1 MAGRAAVRNRGEWR
15 SAAELPVARIAVDV
29 PLAHLDRPFDYAVPE
44 HLDADARVGVRVR
57 VRFAGRLVDGF
68 VLERVAASEHPGRLA
83 WLEKVVS
90 TERALPPE
98 IAALCRAVAD
108 RYGGVLA
115 DVLRLALPPRHARVE
130 AESARAAARSIT
142 GVEVRVAPD
151 ADGAVGGVTA
161 AAGPMNGAGVPVAAA
176 IRADEATTAP
186 RAPGGVVAEPQ
197 GGVVADAR
205 GRAAT
210 EPRGGTAAEVR
221 SDAAGPRDG
230 VAAEVRDG
238 AVAEVR
244 DGAVAEARDG
254 AVAEALDGAV
264 AEALDGAVAEAL
276 DGAAT
281 GARNGDDAE
290 LRRGTAAEVRG
301 DTAADTQRGPA
312 EDRRRGGG
320 GGVAVGG
327 RVGWERYPRGQAFLR
342 ALGEG
347 RAAHAVWQALPGE
360 AWAERLADAAQACV
374 DAGRGALL
382 VVPDQRDVDLLHA
395 ACAARLGDEAVVALT
410 ADLGPAE
417 RYRRWLAVRRGQV
430 RVVVGTRSAAF
441 APVAR
446 PGLLAVWDDGDDSHA
461 EPRAP
466 YPHVRDVLVL
476 RAHAVGAA
484 LLVGGY
490 ARTAEGQLLV
500 ESGWASEIVAD
511 RATVRAAMPRVVA
524 QGESDLQLARDPL
537 ARAARLPSA
546 AFEAARSALA
556 AGRPVLVLTPR
567 AGYVPWLSCAACRE
581 TARCRRCAGPLGLP
595 GRTADAATSRTTA
608 GAADHAGAAAGARGA
623 GAAGPAGAAVAQNG
637 ARAPGAAHH
646 GAPGTGAADAAAPS
660 CRWCGRV
667 ESAYRCGA
675 CGSRR
680 LRAGVVGTRR
690 TAEELGRAFPGVPV
704 RISGGGAPVLNT
716 VGARAEIV
724 VATPGAEPRAAYG
737 AALLLDGWAL
747 LARPDL
753 RVAEETLRRWMAAA
767 ALVVPHTDGGRVLV
781 MADPALPPVQALVR
795 WDPVGHAAAEL
806 AARTEVGFPPAVRM
820 AAIDAAPAALKDIL
834 DELTAELPA
843 AEVLGPV
850 ELDPAPD
857 ARADDEVRERALVR
871 VPRAEGRALAHA
883 LHVAQAARTAR
894 KATDPV
900 RVRMDPPDV
909 G

>member
-1 MAGRAAVRNRGEWR
+1 MLAACAEAEPGEEALVALGRESQARWPAF
-15 SAAELPVARIAVDV
+15 AAELLEVSGVDV
-29 PLAHLDRPFDYAVPE
+29 
-44 HLDADARVGVRVR
+44 
-57 VRFAGRLVDGF
+57 
-68 VLERVAASEHPGRLA
+68 
-83 WLEKVVS
+83 
-90 TERALPPE
+90 
-98 IAALCRAVAD
+98 
-108 RYGGVLA
+108 
-115 DVLRLALPPRHARVE
+115 
-130 AESARAAARSIT
+130 
-142 GVEVRVAPD
+142 
-151 ADGAVGGVTA
+151 
-161 AAGPMNGAGVPVAAA
+161 
-176 IRADEATTAP
+176 
-186 RAPGGVVAEPQ
+186 
-197 GGVVADAR
+197 
-205 GRAAT
+205 
-210 EPRGGTAAEVR
+210 
-221 SDAAGPRDG
+221 
-230 VAAEVRDG
+230 
-238 AVAEVR
+238 
-244 DGAVAEARDG
+244 
-254 AVAEALDGAV
+254 
-264 AEALDGAVAEAL
+264 
-276 DGAAT
+276 
-281 GARNGDDAE
+281 E
-290 LRRGTAAEVRG
+290 LRTEGT
-301 DTAADTQRGPA
+301 
-312 EDRRRGGG
+312 
-320 GGVAVGG
+320 
-327 RVGWERYPRGQAFLR
+327 L
-342 ALGEG
+342 
-347 RAAHAVWQALPGE
+347 
-360 AWAERLADAAQACV
+360 
-374 DAGRGALL
+374 
-382 VVPDQRDVDLLHA
+382 
-395 ACAARLGDEAVVALT
+395 VVALT

-430 RVVVGTRSAAF
+430 KVVVGTRSAAF
-441 APVAR
+441 APVAE
-446 PGLLAVWDDGDDSHA
+446 PGLLAVWDDGDDSHS

-556 AGRPVLVLTPR
+556 AGRPVLVQTPR

-595 GRTADAATSRTTA
+595 GSPS
-608 GAADHAGAAAGARGA
+608 AAD
-623 GAAGPAGAAVAQNG
+623 
-637 ARAPGAAHH
+637 RAEDS
-646 GAPGTGAADAAAPS
+646 TRDKDAAAPS

-680 LRAGVVGTRR
+680 LRAGVVGSRR

-716 VGARAEIV
+716 VAARAEIV

-767 ALVVPHTDGGRVLV
+767 SLVVPHTDGGRVLV

-806 AARTEVGFPPAVRM
+806 AARAEVGFPPAVRM
-820 AAIDAAPAALKDIL
+820 AAIDAAPAALKDVL

-857 ARADDEVRERALVR
+857 ARPDDEVRERALVR

>member
-1 MAGRAAVRNRGEWR
+1 VAGRAAVRNRGEWR
-15 SAAELPVARIAVDV
+15 PAAELPVARIAVDV

-44 HLDADARVGVRVR
+44 HLDADAGVGVRVR

-90 TERALPPE
+90 AEQALPPE

-130 AESARAAARSIT
+130 AEPARGAAVS
-142 GVEVRVAPD
+142 APD
-151 ADGAVGGVTA
+151 AAPTAVEVPAAPERDGAA
-161 AAGPMNGAGVPVAAA
+161 AASAPVDGAGVVVGGGAVDEAAA
-176 IRADEATTAP
+176 AEAASAVQATMAGE
-186 RAPGGVVAEPQ
+186 R
-197 GGVVADAR
+197 R
-205 GRAAT
+205 SAA
-210 EPRGGTAAEVR
+210 GAHG
-221 SDAAGPRDG
+221 DAAVEARDG
-230 VAAEVRDG
+230 VAEMAGEQGSAAG
-238 AVAEVR
+238 AQGDA
-244 DGAVAEARDG
+244 AAEARDG
-254 AVAEALDGAV
+254 VVAEVPGDV
-264 AEALDGAVAEAL
+264 AAQVG
-276 DGAAT
+276 
-281 GARNGDDAE
+281 
-290 LRRGTAAEVRG
+290 
-301 DTAADTQRGPA
+301 RGPA
-312 EDRRRGGG
+312 AGERRLVGRGEA
-320 GGVAVGG
+320 AVGG
-327 RVGWERYPRGQAFLR
+327 RAGWERYPRGQAFLR

-360 AWAERLADAAQACV
+360 DWAERLADAARACV

-395 ACAARLGDEAVVALT
+395 ACAARLGAAAVVALT

-441 APVAR
+441 APVAE

-511 RATVRAAMPRVVA
+511 RAAVRAAMPRVVA

-556 AGRPVLVLTPR
+556 AGRPVLVQTPR

-595 GRTADAATSRTTA
+595 GRAVDAADDRPTA
-608 GAADHAGAAAGARGA
+608 GAARAPDAGAARPGGAVGVA
-623 GAAGPAGAAVAQNG
+623 GAAG
-637 ARAPGAAHH
+637 
-646 GAPGTGAADAAAPS
+646 TGAARIGSAAGGAGRAGAAAPS

-680 LRAGVVGTRR
+680 LRAGVVGSRR

-704 RISGGGAPVLNT
+704 RISGGGAPVLST
-716 VGARAEIV
+716 VAARAEIV

-747 LARPDL
+747 LGRPDL

-767 ALVVPHTDGGRVLV
+767 ALVVPHTEGGRVLV
-781 MADPALPPVQALVR
+781 MADPGLPPVQALVR

-806 AARTEVGFPPAVRM
+806 AARAEVGFPPAVRM

-857 ARADDEVRERALVR
+857 ARAGDEVRERALVR
-871 VPRAEGRALAHA
+871 VPRGEGRALAHA

>member
-1 MAGRAAVRNRGEWR
+1 MPWSRRGSEPEGAGRCG
-15 SAAELPVARIAVDV
+15 
-29 PLAHLDRPFDYAVPE
+29 
-44 HLDADARVGVRVR
+44 
-57 VRFAGRLVDGF
+57 
-68 VLERVAASEHPGRLA
+68 
-83 WLEKVVS
+83 
-90 TERALPPE
+90 
-98 IAALCRAVAD
+98 
-108 RYGGVLA
+108 
-115 DVLRLALPPRHARVE
+115 
-130 AESARAAARSIT
+130 
-142 GVEVRVAPD
+142 
-151 ADGAVGGVTA
+151 
-161 AAGPMNGAGVPVAAA
+161 
-176 IRADEATTAP
+176 
-186 RAPGGVVAEPQ
+186 
-197 GGVVADAR
+197 
-205 GRAAT
+205 
-210 EPRGGTAAEVR
+210 
-221 SDAAGPRDG
+221 
-230 VAAEVRDG
+230 
-238 AVAEVR
+238 
-244 DGAVAEARDG
+244 
-254 AVAEALDGAV
+254 
-264 AEALDGAVAEAL
+264 
-276 DGAAT
+276 
-281 GARNGDDAE
+281 
-290 LRRGTAAEVRG
+290 
-301 DTAADTQRGPA
+301 
-312 EDRRRGGG
+312 RRRGGR
-320 GGVAVGG
+320 AG
-327 RVGWERYPRGQAFLR
+327 RERPGRGRGRSGWGRYPRGRAFLR

-360 AWAERLADAAQACV
+360 AWAERLADAARASV

-382 VVPDQRDVDLLHA
+382 VVPDQRDVELLHA
-395 ACAARLGDEAVVALT
+395 ACAARLGDDAVVALT

-417 RYRRWLAVRRGQV
+417 RYRRWLAVRRGLV

-441 APVAR
+441 APVAE
-446 PGLLAVWDDGDDSHA
+446 PGLLAVWDDGDDLHA

-484 LLVGGY
+484 LLVGGH

-524 QGESDLQLARDPL
+524 QGESDLQLARDPM

-556 AGRPVLVLTPR
+556 AGRPVLVQTPR

-581 TARCRRCAGPLGLP
+581 TARCRHCAGPLGLP
-595 GRTADAATSRTTA
+595 GRAADPATSRTTA
-608 GAADHAGAAAGARGA
+608 AAADPPPGRHGRGCD
-623 GAAGPAGAAVAQNG
+623 GCGCSGLSRCG
-637 ARAPGAAHH
+637 ARAEHGPSRGRGASRG
-646 GAPGTGAADAAAPS
+646 GASRAASVGAEGAAAPS

-680 LRAGVVGTRR
+680 LRAGVVGSRR

-704 RISGGGAPVLNT
+704 RISGGGAAVLST
-716 VGARAEIV
+716 AAARAEIV

-781 MADPALPPVQALVR
+781 MADPALPSVQALVR

-806 AARTEVGFPPAVRM
+806 AARAEVGFPPAVRM

-850 ELDPAPD
+850 EIEPAPD

-871 VPRAEGRALAHA
+871 VPRGAGRALAHA